1 MKPFLTVLRV
11 LGTFLLSVIIIPLML
26 CTMTLYSVTH
36 VITPEALTKIIA
48 SEIFTDSSSD
58 TPDDTVSER
67 SSTQISGLAY
77 RNDKDTFSQINNL
90 SENIS
95 DIDPSDVNL
104 TEIINGIKIDEKT
117 GIIYIGQTGKIDIA
131 STGILDIPELSDIK
145 FTEENIKNIL
155 ASEEIVATFQEYIGN
170 SLESYIL
177 EGELPDITNEQLENI
192 TNAVLEG
199 VEKEFDVEI
208 PVDVKQNVTNEVSKN
223 NDELSDVVRDVVPSV
238 DEIKEAYCEQTGMD
252 PDDLN
257 KALSAVTA
265 AIKMLFDNTL
275 FYIMLGSVIFIALL
289 MLLINLK
296 NLNGLLVVGILGILN
311 GTLFSVIGI
320 LSGIFD
326 YSSNDVLDEL
336 IRNLA
341 DTMKITGFVAIGI
354 SVALIV
360 IKIVVGNIVL
370 GKHKQNKMIQ
380 NQDA

>member
-1 MKPFLTVLRV
+1 MKPLLTVLRV

-48 SEIFTDSSSD
+48 SEIFTDNSSD
-58 TPDDTVSER
+58 GAISEKD
-67 SSTQISGLAY
+67 SKLNFGLVY
-77 RNDKDTFSQINNL
+77 RNNSNAVLQVDNL
-90 SENIS
+90 SEKYTDVDSS
-95 DIDPSDVNL
+95 DINL
-104 TEIINGIKIDEKT
+104 TEIISGIKIDEET

-131 STGILDIPELSDIK
+131 STGLADIPELSDIK

-155 ASEEIVATFQEYIGN
+155 ANEKIVATFQEYIGG
-170 SLESYIL
+170 SLDSYIL
-177 EGELPDITNEQLENI
+177 EGELPDITNEQLEDI
-192 TNAVLEG
+192 TNAVLDG

-208 PVDVKQNVTNEVSKN
+208 PVDVKQNVANEVSKN
-223 NDELSDVVRDVVPSV
+223 SGELSDVVRDVVPSV

-252 PDDLN
+252 PDELN

-265 AIKMLFDNTL
+265 AIRMLFDNTL

-289 MLLINLK
+289 ILLINLK
-296 NLNGLLVVGILGILN
+296 HLNGLLVVGILGILN

-320 LSGIFD
+320 LSDIFD
-326 YSSNDVLDEL
+326 YSSSEMIDEL

-341 DTMKITGFVAIGI
+341 ETIKTTGFVAIGI

-360 IKIVVGNIVL
+360 VKIVVGNIVL
-370 GKHKQNKMIQ
+370 GKKKQKEIIQ
-380 NQDA
+380 NQDI